1 MRAALYARK
10 STDDNDRNADNKS
23 VTRQV
28 EHAKAYA
35 AAKGWT
41 VDDEHIYIDD
51 GISGAEFKNRP
62 ALLRMLNRLREFNA
76 IIMSEL
82 SRLGREQSQTSNALA
97 SVAAKGVRVF
107 FYLTDEELKFDTAID
122 KFMVSA
128 ASFAAELEREKA
140 SQRARDAL
148 LRKAERGYN
157 TGGVV
162 YGYDNLQVMGTS
174 ATGEQVRTHTDYRI
188 NADEAEII
196 KGMFRAYADGR
207 GLKTIARALNGD
219 PGCREVLNRYFDGRT
234 PPPPRKGTDSWAPS
248 SIRAMLHRE
257 RYRGK
262 VPFGKHRKVVRAGAR
277 TRERQDEYL
286 LTERPDLRIV
296 DEALWQQVQA
306 RLRKQA
312 APTPSAPR
320 IRESKYLLSGLLRCG
335 HCGSSMLATSMVI
348 GTPRTRRSVRRYAC
362 SWANSRGSTVCQ
374 NNIRPRMDD
383 LDAAVIDT
391 IERQILTPAAVRRV
405 IEFALEEAR
414 AELRTPPA
422 QRDRRERELS
432 KLRVEL
438 DRLIALV
445 VGGKAPERV
454 LAEIASREARI
465 RELEREIQAV
475 ASESKSWN
483 WQAMEGLIAQRAAHL
498 RHVLHSETAA
508 ARSALVEL
516 LAEPMK
522 FKPLGHRE
530 YEVSGLT
537 RAGMLLETASEKSHK
552 VASPRGFEP
561 LLPP

>member
-1 MRAALYARK
+1 M
-10 STDDNDRNADNKS
+10 
-23 VTRQV
+23 
-28 EHAKAYA
+28 
-35 AAKGWT
+35 
-41 VDDEHIYIDD
+41 
-51 GISGAEFKNRP
+51 
-62 ALLRMLNRLREFNA
+62 
-76 IIMSEL
+76 
-82 SRLGREQSQTSNALA
+82 
-97 SVAAKGVRVF
+97 
-107 FYLTDEELKFDTAID
+107 
-122 KFMVSA
+122 
-128 ASFAAELEREKA
+128 
-140 SQRARDAL
+140 
-148 LRKAERGYN
+148 
-157 TGGVV
+157 
-162 YGYDNLQVMGTS
+162 
-174 ATGEQVRTHTDYRI
+174 
-188 NADEAEII
+188 
-196 KGMFRAYADGR
+196 
-207 GLKTIARALNGD
+207 
-219 PGCREVLNRYFDGRT
+219 
-234 PPPPRKGTDSWAPS
+234 
-248 SIRAMLHRE
+248 RAMLHRE

-335 HCGSSMLATSMVI
+335 RCGSSMLATSMVI

-374 NNIRPRMDD
+374 NTVRPRMDD
-383 LDAAVIDT
+383 LDAAVIET

-537 RAGMLLETASEKSHK
+537 RVGMLLETASEKSQK